1 MKKFILLS
9 IFLISTIILGGC
21 SQKTTENNKDLPNEQ
36 GFRRPDFGQ
45 PERNADITGIVKS
58 ISGNEVTIIKIER
71 QERPENTEK
80 TKDTETDT
88 TKTAPV
94 LGTGTNG
101 GRFPGAGGGMG
112 RGMNMDT
119 DQQAAMLERIKAM
132 STGDVTVTIPVGIKM
147 LKPDTE
153 ITDKMD
159 MVEANLS
166 DITKDKMINVWLDES
181 ESENKNAS
189 FVLITK

>member
-1 MKKFILLS
+1 MVRLDNKNFGSNDLLHLS
-9 IFLISTIILGGC
+9 FSRIMAE
-21 SQKTTENNKDLPNEQ
+21 KTM
-36 GFRRPDFGQ
+36 
-45 PERNADITGIVKS
+45 
-58 ISGNEVTIIKIER
+58 
-71 QERPENTEK
+71 NTEK